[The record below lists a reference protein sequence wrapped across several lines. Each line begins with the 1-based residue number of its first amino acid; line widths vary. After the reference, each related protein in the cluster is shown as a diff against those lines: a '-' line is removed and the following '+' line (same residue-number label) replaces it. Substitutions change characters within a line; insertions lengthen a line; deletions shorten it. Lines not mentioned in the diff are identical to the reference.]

1 MDDRKNIPPAG
12 RDAHDEGAG
21 PHTYI
26 NYIELVGRVADYVRN
41 YMDEHANPALLYHN
55 MAHTERVVETA
66 TDIARHYGLGG
77 RELFVVQAAAWFNDI
92 GYYDDLQNHEQAGA
106 ARAEAFLKERGVD
119 EETVTAVTAAI
130 MATRVP
136 QSPSN
141 QLEEIVCDADL
152 YHFGTD
158 DFGELNRL
166 LRKEMEAVHGID
178 ISKEEWADS
187 TIHLLANHH
196 YFTSYCKD
204 HLKKKKRANLE
215 KLEEKFREY
224 TRTVN
229 PIDELLQEQKEEKR
243 KSDGDPYD
251 VTMEPERGVE
261 TLFRIASATSQR
273 LSEQADTKAHIL
285 ISVNSILISVFLTL
299 VVRRME
305 EYPYMMFPVSIIIAV
320 NLATIV
326 FSILATRPRVP
337 NGVFATDGVE
347 KEQVNLLFFGNF
359 YKMTYD
365 DYSQSMFRVLK
376 SERLLYSSLVRNL
389 YEQGVVLGQKY
400 RMLKIAYNV
409 FMFGFVI
416 SVILFVVAS
425 KVLTPA

>member
-1 MDDRKNIPPAG
+1 MDERNNIPSGA
-12 RDAHDEGAG
+12 RQEHNAGAG
-21 PHTYI
+21 NHAPIH
-26 NYIELVGRVADYVRN
+26 YIELLGKVGGYVRA
-41 YMDEHANPALLYHN
+41 YIEEHANPGLLYHN
-55 MAHTERVVETA
+55 IAHTERVVAAA
-66 TDIARHYGLGG
+66 TDIGRHYGLGG
-77 RELFVVQAAAWFNDI
+77 RDLFVVLAAAWFHDI
-92 GYYDDLQNHEQAGA
+92 GYYDDINHHEQVGA
-106 ARAEAFLKERGVD
+106 ARAEVFLKGEGVD
-119 EETVTAVTAAI
+119 DDTVAAVTAAI

-136 QSPSN
+136 QSPSS
-141 QLEEIVCDADL
+141 QLEQIVCDADL

-158 DFGELNRL
+158 EFGELNKL
-166 LRKEMEAVHGID
+166 LRKEAEAVHGIH

-196 YFTSYCKD
+196 YFTGYCKE

-215 KLEEKFREY
+215 KLEGKFREY
-224 TRTVN
+224 TKTLN

-243 KSDGDPYD
+243 KSDVDPYD

-299 VVRRME
+299 VVRRVE
-305 EYPYMMFPVSIIIAV
+305 EYPYLMWPVSIIIAV

-337 NGVFATDGVE
+337 NGVFATDSID
-347 KEQVNLLFFGNF
+347 KEEVNLLFFGNF
-359 YKMTYD
+359 YKMNYH
-365 DYSQSMFRVLK
+365 DYSSSMFRILK

-389 YEQGVVLGQKY
+389 YEQGIVLGQKY

-416 SVILFVVAS
+416 SVIVFVVAS
-425 KVLTPA
+425 KVLVPS